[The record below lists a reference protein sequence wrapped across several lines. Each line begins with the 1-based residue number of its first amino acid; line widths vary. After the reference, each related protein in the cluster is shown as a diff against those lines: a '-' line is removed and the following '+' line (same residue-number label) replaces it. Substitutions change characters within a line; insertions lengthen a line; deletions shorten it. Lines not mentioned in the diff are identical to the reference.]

1 MLSQTM
7 AGVQG
12 AGKTTTIMIIFI
24 HLDVETRTKEQVE
37 WEQAREEVK
46 VEEFPEG
53 AHSYILNFK
62 SGCFN
67 PASLLLP
74 MSCFNF

>member
-1 MLSQTM
+1 M

-53 AHSYILNFK
+53 AHSHILNFK
-62 SGCFN
+62 SGCLTPPVFYFHV
-67 PASLLLP
+67 L
-74 MSCFNF
+74 F

>member
-24 HLDVETRTKEQVE
+24 HLDVETTTKEQVE

-53 AHSYILNFK
+53 AHSRHIF
-62 SGCFN
+62 
-67 PASLLLP
+67 
-74 MSCFNF
+74 